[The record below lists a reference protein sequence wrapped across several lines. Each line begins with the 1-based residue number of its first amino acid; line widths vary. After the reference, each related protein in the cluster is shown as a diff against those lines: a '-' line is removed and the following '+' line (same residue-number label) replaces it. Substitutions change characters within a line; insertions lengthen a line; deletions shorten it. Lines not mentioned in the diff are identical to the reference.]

1 MAAFARA
8 LPQLASHTARP
19 AFAPALR
26 TAAFHHPPASTTSRL
41 FSSSTRTHIAHRPK
55 PSSAFDALR
64 GAWTK
69 AGAKRGVATSS
80 PSYYGDAGSKQKVD
94 WGKVGI
100 NVGVG
105 IAGAIGLNLV
115 FNRETSP
122 LEAHQWEYL
131 RDTFKYTTVGLAI
144 TAGTA
149 TLAFKNGFTYRLMA
163 LNPWVVMGGS
173 LVLGIGSMYGVYAT
187 APDSPAH
194 YLSWGVFSAMQGL
207 TLSPLFFIAP
217 HILGRAGLY
226 TAGAVGGISYVGA
239 TAKSDEYM
247 WLGGPLLA
255 GLGVL
260 ICSSLAPMIM
270 PNMALRTMTV
280 LESVGAYGGVAVFS
294 GMLLYD
300 TNKVR
305 TLSLSLPTARHSS
318 RTDSLR
324 SDAPRRSSVTPTLS
338 SRAPSRTT
346 RSASR
351 SVSSSR
357 SSTSSPRSSGAC
369 PPPVS
374 GVRKRPGWLTV
385 LTVVS
390 RRVLLLQQGGNRR
403 R

>member
-1 MAAFARA
+1 M
-8 LPQLASHTARP
+8 
-19 AFAPALR
+19 
-26 TAAFHHPPASTTSRL
+26 
-41 FSSSTRTHIAHRPK
+41 
-55 PSSAFDALR
+55 
-64 GAWTK
+64 G
-69 AGAKRGVATSS
+69 
-80 PSYYGDAGSKQKVD
+80 
-94 WGKVGI
+94 
-100 NVGVG
+100 VGVG

-115 FNRETSP
+115 LNRETSP

-300 TNKVR
+300 TNKVKR
-305 TLSLSLPTARHSS
+305 HANLVKQGAIPHDPIRESVGVILSVINLF
-318 RTDSLR
+318 
-324 SDAPRRSSVTPTLS
+324 
-338 SRAPSRTT
+338 
-346 RSASR
+346 
-351 SVSSSR
+351 
-357 SSTSSPRSSGAC
+357 TSI
-369 PPPVS
+369 V
-374 GVRKRPGWLTV
+374 
-385 LTVVS
+385 
-390 RRVLLLQQGGNRR
+390 RVLLLQQGGNRR